1 MLERQPVQLGLRQQV
16 QRRVQVLLLARV
28 LQQPVRQEPFLR
40 LQVRLFQEQGLV
52 REHLPVQELGFVR
65 EFQPVLEQERPVRQ
79 VVLLLALAQDLQLL
93 GLDLQLPGPGQL
105 LRQQV
110 PELLL
115 RVPVSQQREQQLEQ
129 ALGLVQELPLELALE
144 LPVWQGRPLGQMQRT
159 FPEGL

>member
-1 MLERQPVQLGLRQQV
+1 MLQRQPVQLGLRQQV

-40 LQVRLFQEQGLV
+40 LLVRLFQEQGLV
-52 REHLPVQELGFVR
+52 WLQLQLQELGFVR
-65 EFQPVLEQERPVRQ
+65 ELQPVLEQERPVRQ
-79 VVLLLALAQDLQLL
+79 VVLLLALAQGLQLL
-93 GLDLQLPGPGQL
+93 GPGQL

-115 RVPVSQQREQQLEQ
+115 RVPVSQRREQQLEQ
-129 ALGLVQELPLELALE
+129 ALE
-144 LPVWQGRPLGQMQRT
+144 LPVWQGRPLGQMQRM

>member
-1 MLERQPVQLGLRQQV
+1 V

-28 LQQPVRQEPFLR
+28 LQRSVRQEQFLR

-52 REHLPVQELGFVR
+52 REH
-65 EFQPVLEQERPVRQ
+65 QPEQPVRQ
-79 VVLLLALAQDLQLL
+79 VVLLLALAQGLQLL
-93 GLDLQLPGPGQL
+93 GPGQL

-115 RVPVSQQREQQLEQ
+115 RVPVLQRREQQLEQ
-129 ALGLVQELPLELALE
+129 ALE
-144 LPVWQGRPLGQMQRT
+144 LPVWQGRPLGQMQRM

>member
-1 MLERQPVQLGLRQQV
+1 MLERQPVQQGLRQQV

-28 LQQPVRQEPFLR
+28 LQQPVRQEQFLR

-52 REHLPVQELGFVR
+52 REH
-65 EFQPVLEQERPVRQ
+65 QPEQLVRQ
-79 VVLLLALAQDLQLL
+79 VVLLPTLAQGLQLL
-93 GLDLQLPGPGQL
+93 GPGQL

-115 RVPVSQQREQQLEQ
+115 RVPVSQRREQQLEQ
-129 ALGLVQELPLELALE
+129 ALG
-144 LPVWQGRPLGQMQRT
+144 LPVWQGRPLGQMQRM

>member
-1 MLERQPVQLGLRQQV
+1 MLERQPVQQGLRQQV

-28 LQQPVRQEPFLR
+28 LQQPVRQEQFLR

-52 REHLPVQELGFVR
+52 REH
-65 EFQPVLEQERPVRQ
+65 QPEQLVRQ
-79 VVLLLALAQDLQLL
+79 VVLLPTLAQGLQLL
-93 GLDLQLPGPGQL
+93 GPGQL

-115 RVPVSQQREQQLEQ
+115 RVPVSQRREQQLEQ
-129 ALGLVQELPLELALE
+129 ALGLVQELPLERVLE
-144 LPVWQGRPLGQMQRT
+144 LPVWQGRPLGQMQRM

>member
-1 MLERQPVQLGLRQQV
+1 MLERQPVQPGLRQQV

-28 LQQPVRQEPFLR
+28 LQLPVRQEQFLP
-40 LQVRLFQEQGLV
+40 LQVRLFQVQGLV
-52 REHLPVQELGFVR
+52 QKHQPAPVQE
-65 EFQPVLEQERPVRQ
+65 QPVRQ
-79 VVLLLALAQDLQLL
+79 VVLPALAQ
-93 GLDLQLPGPGQL
+93 GLQLPGPGQL

-115 RVPVSQQREQQLEQ
+115 RVPVSQRREQQLEQ
-129 ALGLVQELPLELALE
+129 ALGLVQELPLELVLE

>member
-1 MLERQPVQLGLRQQV
+1 MLERQPVQQGFRQQV

-28 LQQPVRQEPFLR
+28 LQLPVRQEQFLR

-52 REHLPVQELGFVR
+52 REQ
-65 EFQPVLEQERPVRQ
+65 QPEPERPVRQ
-79 VVLLLALAQDLQLL
+79 VVLPALAQGLQLL
-93 GLDLQLPGPGQL
+93 GPGQL

-115 RVPVSQQREQQLEQ
+115 RVPVSQLREQQLEQ
-129 ALGLVQELPLELALE
+129 ALGLVQELPLERVLE
-144 LPVWQGRPLGQMQRT
+144 LPVWQGRPLGQMQRM